1 MEEVNRRRRT
11 VLQVQV
17 GELHL
22 WRLSQSSSPRKCRF
36 HLGFS
41 LVGIGGHERID
52 FVEFPVLRERET
64 FRPGTLLQSDHSPAD
79 SARPPPTPRGLR
91 QGPECNKMGDFVA
104 LPYYLRYKAVYK
116 ELVIASSGTHWE

>member
-17 GELHL
+17 GKLHL

-41 LVGIGGHERID
+41 LAMSLNAKAVGL
-52 FVEFPVLRERET
+52 VM
-64 FRPGTLLQSDHSPAD
+64 FRPSINFQMSKHHDIY
-79 SARPPPTPRGLR
+79 
-91 QGPECNKMGDFVA
+91 F
-104 LPYYLRYKAVYK
+104 
-116 ELVIASSGTHWE
+116 

>member
-41 LVGIGGHERID
+41 LV
-52 FVEFPVLRERET
+52 
-64 FRPGTLLQSDHSPAD
+64 TLDTS
-79 SARPPPTPRGLR
+79 RLR
-91 QGPECNKMGDFVA
+91 QQPN
-104 LPYYLRYKAVYK
+104 L
-116 ELVIASSGTHWE
+116 

>member
-1 MEEVNRRRRT
+1 MEEVNRRRWT

-41 LVGIGGHERID
+41 LDVSEWLSERTLRPRWNKVKCMVAPWAASLSQNAAKYAIID
-52 FVEFPVLRERET
+52 LGQAT
-64 FRPGTLLQSDHSPAD
+64 NAWG
-79 SARPPPTPRGLR
+79 
-91 QGPECNKMGDFVA
+91 
-104 LPYYLRYKAVYK
+104 
-116 ELVIASSGTHWE
+116 